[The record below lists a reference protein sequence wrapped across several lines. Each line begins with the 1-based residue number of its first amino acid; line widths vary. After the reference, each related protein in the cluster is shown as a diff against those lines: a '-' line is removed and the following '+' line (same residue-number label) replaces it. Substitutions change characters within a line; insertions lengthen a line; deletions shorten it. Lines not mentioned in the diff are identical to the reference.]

1 MSRLLGGLFTVATFP
16 GVIVS
21 GAFQRYCEGTFLPP
35 LEELLDESALEEGGE
50 TGVDSGTDSL
60 DHEGRE
66 TGDEVGRSR
75 PDDEMNLDETEANTT
90 DEWTTDGRNDI
101 ASPLTDTVPYEG
113 LLAIAFVPFV
123 LSTVLA
129 VAIFLVSEGIVPEGT
144 LEVALWWLGL
154 SVAVHAFPNETA
166 TALLWE
172 GSKTASTPLRYLG
185 LPLAGLTKLALLGR
199 FLWLDALYGLVLLVA
214 VRELLAIV

>member
-1 MSRLLGGLFTVATFP
+1 MSRLLGGLFTIATFP

-21 GAFQRYCEGTFLPP
+21 GVFQRYCENTYLPP
-35 LEELLDESALEEGGE
+35 LEELLDEQALEELPE
-50 TGVDSGTDSL
+50 AGVDSGTDSF
-60 DHEGRE
+60 DHADQSHPA
-66 TGDEVGRSR
+66 DE
-75 PDDEMNLDETEANTT
+75 ENLDETEANTT
-90 DEWTTDGRNDI
+90 DEWTTGGQNDI
-101 ASPLTDTVPYEG
+101 APPLTDTVPYEG

-129 VAIFLVSEGIVPEGT
+129 IAIFLVSEGIVSEGT

-166 TALLWE
+166 TALLWD

-199 FLWLDALYGLVLLVA
+199 FLWLDALYGLILLVA
-214 VRELLAIV
+214 VRELLVIV